1 MPGHLGT
8 ATPNQKVEVTALVG
22 LLSNGYAAPREH
34 KSSKEIVMSTKR
46 TIGFIGTGIMG
57 TPMAGRLAGAGHRV
71 RVWNRT
77 RQKADSLEAFG
88 AEIAE
93 TPKEAVSG
101 SDIVIVM
108 LSSGHVCDELLLGSD
123 GLLNAMQRDAILVV
137 MSSIPVET
145 ARRQAEAAATHQIH
159 YLDAPVSG
167 GEQGAID
174 GKLAIMV
181 GGDAPSFKA
190 VEPILESLG
199 RPVHV
204 GPAGS
209 GELAKLANQMI
220 VANTIA
226 TVAEA
231 ILLAERGGA
240 DPDRMLEALTG
251 GFADSTILRIH
262 GQRMIKEDFEPG
274 GPAKWQ
280 LKDTQT
286 AMALAGELGLELPVS
301 SLVNALYEELVAQGD
316 GEMDHSAL
324 IRQLRRHNDRAS

>member
-1 MPGHLGT
+1 MTTL
-8 ATPNQKVEVTALVG
+8 
-22 LLSNGYAAPREH
+22 
-34 KSSKEIVMSTKR
+34 R

-57 TPMAGRLAGAGHRV
+57 APIAARLADAGHQV
-71 RVWNRT
+71 FVWNRT
-77 RQKADSLEAFG
+77 KSKADRLAAQGIKVVDTPAEA
-88 AEIAE
+88 AARC
-93 TPKEAVSG
+93 
-101 SDIVIVM
+101 DIVIVM
-108 LSSGHVCDELLLGSD
+108 LSSGPVCDEILLGPK
-123 GLLNAMQRDAILVV
+123 GLLEVMHCDATLVV

-145 ARRQAEAAATHQIH
+145 ARKQAEEAAQKQIH

-174 GKLAIMV
+174 GTLAIMV
-181 GGDAPSFKA
+181 GGDVAPFEA
-190 VEPILESLG
+190 VEPVLALLG
-199 RPVHV
+199 RPVRV

-231 ILLAERGGA
+231 ILMAERGGA
-240 DPDRMLEALTG
+240 DPGQMLAALEG

-262 GQRMIKEDFEPG
+262 GQRMIQENFQPG

-286 AMALAGELGLELPVS
+286 AMALAETLNLELPVS
-301 SLVNALYEELVAQGD
+301 SLVNTLFEELIDHGD
-316 GEMDHSAL
+316 GELDHSVL
-324 IRQLRRHNDRAS
+324 INHLRRRNA